1 MARGSRREIAGG
13 GPKRDCGVVKKAE
26 HGARDGRIGKD
37 DMESTPDDGAGS
49 APRATR
55 DERAFGARSQ
65 TASDFEPGARALAAA
80 ELGAFEW
87 DPEADALTASGRLA
101 ALLGCEPD
109 AMPRTLAELLARVHE
124 EDRSRFGREM
134 REAAVARSGLRAD
147 LRVRADPAR
156 ARWLRVCAGVLGGR
170 AGERMIGLVEDVT
183 REKQEQV
190 EHATLVRRER
200 ALRAAAEQA
209 NRSKDEFLSMFSHE
223 LRSPLNAI
231 LGWNRILA
239 VKRAGDAEVAAMTA
253 RIERSAKAQLKMVND
268 LLDLGRISTGK
279 LKIDSRPTRLASV
292 VAAALDASRP
302 AAAAKGIEL
311 ASAIEREGSEVYGDP
326 DRLQQVVW
334 NLLSNALK
342 FTETGGR
349 VDVTL
354 RASGGV
360 TTLSVADTGQGI
372 PPELLPHVFDRF
384 RQGDSSTTR
393 HTSGLGLG
401 LALVREIVAL
411 HGGIVS
417 ASSEGPGRGATFTVR
432 LPALSAHG
440 NASDER
446 LSRRRH
452 SLERSLVGLSILVVD
467 DEADARA
474 MVAETLRLE
483 GARVTVTD
491 SAAAALDELASGAE
505 LYDVVVTDI
514 GMPLEDGY
522 SLVRKLRRA
531 PFGERVVAIALTG
544 YASQADRDAAMQAGF
559 DVHVAKPVD
568 FDDFVPLI
576 ARMTQATRGAR
587 DH

>member
-1 MARGSRREIAGG
+1 
-13 GPKRDCGVVKKAE
+13 
-26 HGARDGRIGKD
+26 
-37 DMESTPDDGAGS
+37 MESTPDDGAGS
-49 APRATR
+49 ARRAAR
-55 DERAFGARSQ
+55 EERASGARSQ
-65 TASDFEPGARALAAA
+65 TSSDCGPEARARAAA

-87 DPEADALTASGRLA
+87 DPDADALTGSGTLAS
-101 ALLGCEPD
+101 LLGCEAD
-109 AMPRTLAELLARVHE
+109 AMPRTLAEFLARVHE
-124 EDRSRFGREM
+124 EDRGDFGRAM
-134 REAAVARSGLRAD
+134 REAAVTQNGVRSD
-147 LRVRADPAR
+147 LRVRADAAR
-156 ARWLRVCAGVLGGR
+156 TRWLRVRAGAIRGP
-170 AGERMIGLVEDVT
+170 AGERVVGLIEDVT
-183 REKQEQV
+183 REKQDQFER
-190 EHATLVRRER
+190 AGLVRRER
-200 ALRAAAEQA
+200 ALRAAAERA

-279 LKIDSRPTRLASV
+279 LKIDSRATRLASV
-292 VAAALDASRP
+292 VATALDASRP
-302 AAAAKGIEL
+302 AAGAKGVEL

-342 FTETGGR
+342 FTEAGGR
-349 VDVTL
+349 IEVTL
-354 RASGGV
+354 RTAGGV
-360 TTLSVADTGQGI
+360 TTLSVADSGQGI
-372 PPELLPHVFDRF
+372 PRELLPHVFDRF

-411 HGGIVS
+411 HGGTVS
-417 ASSEGPGRGATFTVR
+417 AWSEGAGRGAIFTVR
-432 LPALSAHG
+432 LPALRAHG
-440 NASDER
+440 DASDER
-446 LSRRRH
+446 LSGRRH
-452 SLERSLVGLSILVVD
+452 SLPRALAGLSILVVD

-491 SAAAALDELASGAE
+491 SAAAALEALASGGE

-522 SLVRKLRRA
+522 SLMRKLRRA

>member
-1 MARGSRREIAGG
+1 
-13 GPKRDCGVVKKAE
+13 
-26 HGARDGRIGKD
+26 
-37 DMESTPDDGAGS
+37 MESIPDEGAGS
-49 APRATR
+49 AGRATR
-55 DERAFGARSQ
+55 DERATDLRSQ
-65 TASDFEPGARALAAA
+65 ITRDRGPEARAGAPG

-87 DPEADALTASGRLA
+87 DPVADALLCSGALA
-101 ALLGCEPD
+101 TLLGCEPG
-109 AMPRTLAELLARVHE
+109 MVRTLAELLARVHD
-124 EDRSRFGREM
+124 EDRGAFSRQM
-134 REAAVARSGLRAD
+134 REAMASRCAVRAE
-147 LRVRADPAR
+147 LRVREDAAR
-156 ARWLRVCAGVLGGR
+156 ARWLRVR
-170 AGERMIGLVEDVT
+170 AAVFRGPAAERVVGLVEDVT
-183 REKQEQV
+183 QEKQAEA
-190 EHATLVRRER
+190 EHSALVRRER
-200 ALRAAAEQA
+200 ALRAAAEHA

-239 VKRAGDAEVAAMTA
+239 VKRAGDTEVGAMTA
-253 RIERSAKAQLKMVND
+253 RIERSAKAQLKLVND

-279 LKIDSRPTRLASV
+279 LKIDARPTRLAGV

-311 ASAIEREGSEVYGDP
+311 TSSIEREGSEVYGDP

-342 FTETGGR
+342 FTDTRGR
-349 VDVTL
+349 VEVTL
-354 RASGGV
+354 RIAGGI
-360 TTLSVADTGQGI
+360 TTLRVADSGQGI

-411 HGGIVS
+411 HGGTVS
-417 ASSEGPGRGATFTVR
+417 ASSDGQGRGATFTVR
-432 LPALSAHG
+432 LPALRARSSAI
-440 NASDER
+440 DER
-446 LSRRRH
+446 LAGRRH
-452 SLERSLVGLSILVVD
+452 SLERVLAGLSILVVD

-474 MVAETLRLE
+474 VVAETLRLE

-491 SAAAALDELASGAE
+491 SAAAALEALGSGGD

-514 GMPLEDGY
+514 GMPVEDGY

-531 PFGERVVAIALTG
+531 PFGERVLAIALTG
-544 YASQADRDAAMQAGF
+544 YASQSDRDAAMQAGF

-576 ARMTQATRGAR
+576 ARMTQATRDAR

>member
-1 MARGSRREIAGG
+1 MA
-13 GPKRDCGVVKKAE
+13 
-26 HGARDGRIGKD
+26 
-37 DMESTPDDGAGS
+37 STPDGDASSPDGGAS
-49 APRATR
+49 SPRAHEAR
-55 DERAFGARSQ
+55 DPHDAQSQ
-65 TASDFEPGARALAAA
+65 TSLASEAWAHERYARALAAVG
-80 ELGAFEW
+80 LGTFEW
-87 DPEADALTASGRLA
+87 DPAADVFTGSEALA
-101 ALLGCEPD
+101 ALLGCDPSERL
-109 AMPRTLAELLARVHE
+109 RTLGEFLARAHE
-124 EDRSRFGREM
+124 DDRGAFEREL
-134 REAAVARSGLRAD
+134 RAAVAARRAAHAE
-147 LRVRADPAR
+147 LRVVSGRAS
-156 ARWLRVCAGVLGGR
+156 ARWLRVR
-170 AGERMIGLVEDVT
+170 AAVFGDPVGERVFGFAEDVT
-183 REKQEQV
+183 REREAEV
-190 EHATLVRRER
+190 ERAALVRRER

-279 LKIDSRPTRLASV
+279 LKIDARPTRLASV

-311 ASAIEREGSEVYGDP
+311 VSLIDREGSEVYGDP

-334 NLLSNALK
+334 NLLSNAIK
-342 FTETGGR
+342 FTESGGR
-349 VDVTL
+349 IEVTL
-354 RASGGV
+354 ATAGGL
-360 TTLSVADTGQGI
+360 TTLSIADTGQGI
-372 PPELLPHVFDRF
+372 APELLPHVFDRF

-393 HTSGLGLG
+393 HSSGLGLG

-411 HGGIVS
+411 HGGTVS
-417 ASSEGPGRGATFTVR
+417 AASEGAGRGATFTVC
-432 LPALSAHG
+432 LPALRAHG
-440 NASDER
+440 SAGDD
-446 LSRRRH
+446 RRSARPRT
-452 SLERSLVGLSILVVD
+452 LERALTGLSILVVD
-467 DEADARA
+467 DEPDARA
-474 MVAETLRLE
+474 VVAETLRLE

-491 SAAAALDELASGAE
+491 SAAAALEALRNGTE
-505 LYDVVVTDI
+505 RYDVVVTDI
-514 GMPLEDGY
+514 GMPVEDGY

-544 YASQADRDAAMQAGF
+544 YASQGDRDAAMQAGF

-576 ARMTQATRGAR
+576 ARMTRATRGAR

>member
-1 MARGSRREIAGG
+1 
-13 GPKRDCGVVKKAE
+13 
-26 HGARDGRIGKD
+26 
-37 DMESTPDDGAGS
+37 MESIPDGGASS
-49 APRATR
+49 ARRATSE
-55 DERAFGARSQ
+55 ERA
-65 TASDFEPGARALAAA
+65 PGAHSRTAWAHERHERALAAA
-80 ELGAFEW
+80 GLGAFDW
-87 DPEADALTASGRLA
+87 DPGADAFAGSAMLA
-101 ALLGCEPD
+101 RLLGCDPSN
-109 AMPRTLAELLARVHE
+109 APRTLNELLARVHAD
-124 EDRSRFGREM
+124 DRGAFEREM
-134 REAAVARSGLRAD
+134 RAAAAARRAVRTELRA
-147 LRVRADPAR
+147 LTGAPG
-156 ARWLRVCAGVLGGR
+156 ARWLRVR
-170 AGERMIGLVEDVT
+170 AAVFGEPGGERVTGLVEDVT
-183 REKQEQV
+183 REKQAEA
-190 EHATLVRRER
+190 EHAALVRRER

-239 VKRAGDAEVAAMTA
+239 VKRAGDEEVAAMTA
-253 RIERSAKAQLKMVND
+253 RIERSAKTQLKMVND

-279 LKIDSRPTRLASV
+279 LRIDPRPTRLASV

-302 AAAAKGIEL
+302 AAAAKGIAL

-342 FTETGGR
+342 FTDAGGR
-349 VDVTL
+349 VEVTL
-354 RASGGV
+354 RTVGSL

-372 PPELLPHVFDRF
+372 APELLPHVFDRF

-411 HGGIVS
+411 HGGTVS
-417 ASSEGPGRGATFTVR
+417 AASEGLGRGATFTVC
-432 LPALSAHG
+432 LPSLRAHGSASDDRRSAHP
-440 NASDER
+440 
-446 LSRRRH
+446 
-452 SLERSLVGLSILVVD
+452 RSLQRALAGLSILVVD
-467 DEADARA
+467 DEPDARA
-474 MVAETLRLE
+474 VVAETLRLE

-491 SAAAALDELASGAE
+491 SAAAALEALVSGRE
-505 LYDVVVTDI
+505 RYDVVVTDI
-514 GMPLEDGY
+514 GMPVEDGY

-544 YASQADRDAAMQAGF
+544 YASQGDREAAMQAGF

-587 DH
+587 EH